1 MRFREVDVWRVS
13 ESESGI
19 LGLAMVSV
27 ENWSRTVVDMWGVDY
42 MLVILKF
49 LCTDVF
55 VGVKLMFS
63 LLELLLFL
71 REGRVRCRSS

>member
-1 MRFREVDVWRVS
+1 MDVW
-13 ESESGI
+13 
-19 LGLAMVSV
+19 
-27 ENWSRTVVDMWGVDY
+27 GVNY

-55 VGVKLMFS
+55 IEVKLMFS

-71 REGRVRCRSS
+71 REGRVRCRVFTQVGTV

>member
-1 MRFREVDVWRVS
+1 M
-13 ESESGI
+13 
-19 LGLAMVSV
+19 
-27 ENWSRTVVDMWGVDY
+27 DMWGVNY

-55 VGVKLMFS
+55 IEVKLMFS

-71 REGRVRCRSS
+71 REGRVRCRVCTRVGTVLRGRCFFFC

>member
-1 MRFREVDVWRVS
+1 MS

-55 VGVKLMFS
+55 IEVRLMFS

>member
-1 MRFREVDVWRVS
+1 MS
-13 ESESGI
+13 EGESGI
-19 LGLAMVSV
+19 LGPAMVSV
-27 ENWSRTVVDMWGVDY
+27 ENWSGTVVDMWGVDY

-49 LCTDVF
+49 ICTDVF

-71 REGRVRCRSS
+71 REGRVRCRVFTRVGTV

>member
-1 MRFREVDVWRVS
+1 MS

>member
-1 MRFREVDVWRVS
+1 MS

-27 ENWSRTVVDMWGVDY
+27 ENWSGTVVDMWGVDY

-49 LCTDVF
+49 ICTDVF

>member
-1 MRFREVDVWRVS
+1 MS

-19 LGLAMVSV
+19 LGPAMVSV
-27 ENWSRTVVDMWGVDY
+27 ENWFGTVVDMWGVDY

-49 LCTDVF
+49 ICTDVF

>member
-1 MRFREVDVWRVS
+1 MS

-71 REGRVRCRSS
+71 REGRVGCRVFT